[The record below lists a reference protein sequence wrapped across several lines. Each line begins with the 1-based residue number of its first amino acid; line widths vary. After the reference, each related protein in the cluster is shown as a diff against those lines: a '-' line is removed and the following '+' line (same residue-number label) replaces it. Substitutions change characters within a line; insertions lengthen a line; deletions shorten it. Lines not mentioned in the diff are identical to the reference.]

1 MALVVED
8 GYGLGFE
15 LVVGVEVGR
24 VVAVGSAEGFRP
36 QAMVICRAV
45 LSVASVIRFD
55 RQGHNQSSLVAL
67 LSGDSAHR
75 NPTLSRADWIVRSRR
90 SETRRFSADG
100 RVAPDLA
107 WFGMNSTRHM
117 LSWLA

>member
-1 MALVVED
+1 MALAVED
-8 GYGLGFE
+8 GCGLGVE

-36 QAMVICRAV
+36 QAMVIYRAI
-45 LSVASVIRFD
+45 LSIASVIRFD
-55 RQGHNQSSLVAL
+55 RQGHNQSSLAAL

-90 SETRRFSADG
+90 SETRRFSAPLFQ
-100 RVAPDLA
+100 APPRTSLTVPEA
-107 WFGMNSTRHM
+107 GP
-117 LSWLA
+117 